1 MDMETHENILH
12 GREVG
17 KKTGILIGTSNTELN
32 DLVGQQADERVV
44 VEKNLSRLRSIE
56 ASDAVEKGRLSSPV
70 GPNDAVNTVFFE
82 LRAVSLCGREALR
95 LEKHH
100 GYQSSAVAQQPVL
113 SKLPQQFRQTHEG
126 NGSD

>member
-56 ASDAVEKGRLSSPV
+56 AGDAVEKGRLSSPV
-70 GPNDAVNTVFFE
+70 GPNDAVNAVFFDLHIQFIYCDE
-82 LRAVSLCGREALR
+82 PAKTLCCFFCLENRHQVLLRTRSRR
-95 LEKHH
+95 
-100 GYQSSAVAQQPVL
+100 
-113 SKLPQQFRQTHEG
+113 
-126 NGSD
+126 